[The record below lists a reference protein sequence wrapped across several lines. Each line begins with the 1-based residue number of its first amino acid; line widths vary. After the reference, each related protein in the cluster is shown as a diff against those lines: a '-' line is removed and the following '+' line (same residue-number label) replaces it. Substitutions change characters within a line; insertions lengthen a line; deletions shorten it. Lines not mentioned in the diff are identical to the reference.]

1 VLVHGAG
8 GSVRTFAVQLACDAG
23 LHVVATASA
32 ADAAFV
38 RGLGAENV
46 LDYRAARFEEN
57 LEPVDI
63 VIDTQGGEARE
74 RSLRVLKDNGMLV
87 SAASLI
93 PDEMARR
100 LGERA
105 VFFLVEVTRA
115 RLEKSARFS
124 IVGSSSRASGP
135 FCR

>member
-1 VLVHGAG
+1 MLVHGAG
-8 GSVRTFAVQLACDAG
+8 GSVRTFAVQLARDAG

-100 LGERA
+100 
-105 VFFLVEVTRA
+105 
-115 RLEKSARFS
+115 S
-124 IVGSSSRASGP
+124 IVDSDLPRRTVRPARQIRLQPFRGSTG
-135 FCR
+135 